1 VVVILGQMKVKQEAE
16 LDRNECAQMNMCG
29 FSLKDSKKNTEVR
42 GLLGLEPVSLLIR
55 KSTLV
60 VWTC

>member
-1 VVVILGQMKVKQEAE
+1 MKVKQEAE